1 MMKTRPSPRLIPCVF
16 GLTILC
22 VLSFII
28 PETLHAQQTQQLL
41 FTGLRSVASQ
51 GRFNAVQ
58 SAPNGDLYLL
68 LDQKDGV
75 RLLKTDAS
83 ATIVLAQAQLGAKG
97 DIGLAMALD
106 PSGSIYITGTTGSG
120 SLAATSGVAF
130 PNAAD
135 TSTNSFIAKFDS
147 DLNPLFVTF
156 TGSGRTAASSIAAT
170 ADAVFITGST
180 FGALPVTS
188 GAFIQNPASNSM
200 QNGFVEKFRADGTSL
215 LYATYL
221 SGANGSTAPTAIAAD
236 ASDDAY
242 VAGYTTSSGY
252 PTLNALVPEMIGAY
266 SGFLSKLTPAGDG
279 VLFSTFIPGS
289 GVTSL
294 AVDPTA
300 GNLLLSGTIALGQFP
315 VATAAMPLVNLSY
328 QTLLRMPLDGS
339 AVLSSTLLAPGTQSV
354 VASAPNGAA
363 WVGGTLITPLLPLPA
378 LSNIGDSFALRVT
391 AQNNID
397 QALRFGGLPTTN
409 PGFAN
414 AVVTL
419 TSLATDAAGHPLF
432 AGAVDPTASSSLLAS
447 ETYDLPL
454 YNSPT
459 AALPSTVRNAVLP
472 TGICT
477 GSQCA
482 GSGAYL
488 SKIDPTTAAPSLAL
502 SVDDSPNLTLRNLG
516 SAAATGLQITATGFT
531 LATDCPTILSA
542 GAECS
547 IALNGSG
554 PGSITAQADDAT
566 TQTVSLPASATTP
579 NAIVFSPKELD
590 FGIETSSNPAATR
603 TITITNLSAQS
614 QTFASSSAGTQF
626 TEQSSDCP
634 SNGTAKLLS
643 AGATCHITVAFTVS
657 SDPTTDGPLQ
667 SNWTIGPGSVR
678 LTGYSEAA
686 ALALSASEIDF
697 GTQYTG
703 GLRLPRYLYLSNN
716 SDVAIPHSTV
726 ALSGASPFTLVDRC
740 PTQLLAHTVCQ
751 IQIDYLSAL
760 SPSDDSITLSLDQGL
775 TVLVTGKTLPPPG
788 AGGATVNP
796 NLTVSPSSL
805 NFPNAIPVT
814 AVSSATQTVA
824 VGNTGNQPIP
834 LALSLTGDFTE
845 ATSCN
850 TTLAAHTTCNVVISF
865 APSQPGTRQGL
876 LSVTAGAATT
886 PAYVA
891 LSGTATPILTSNNGA
906 LDFGNVIADQ
916 SAVQWYKITQSFTA
930 LTAVTSNSAFKAI
943 LVEDIGYGHGT
954 PPTSAF
960 STSATGSCVNCWL
973 GLQFTPPTTGP
984 QAATVALRSSAQGN
998 AYTLTLTGNGLPL
1011 SGLILSPVNYDF
1023 GAIPANSTTAP
1034 TLFTLTNLTSS
1045 AVTLTAPAVS
1055 AGFVIN
1061 TAPTGGA
1068 ACTGTLAPTASCFVA
1083 AAFAPTATGQI
1094 GGTLTIPT
1102 STGNLTASLTGFG
1115 VPDPGLSLTPNALVF
1130 NNVPGTTATQQT
1142 ITLKNTGAVTL
1153 QIATPTVAT
1162 SNFTATTSCTT
1173 LTPGGVCT
1181 IAVAYVPG
1189 SAPATDTLTIPV
1201 INSLTGA
1208 ATYSVALT
1216 GTYTTEDSGL
1226 QIIPATADFGP
1237 QLTGSPGVTRQF
1249 TINNLAAKSLTLTLS
1264 LPRQVVLAEPPCAA
1278 LAPNASCNFSVTF
1291 LPLTNGDITGT
1302 LFAQATPTDG
1312 SATLT
1317 SLGYIE
1323 GYGLGTGTLAITGNL
1338 TPTGGDG
1345 TLLNFGQVTS
1355 GQSLSQ
1361 TLTLSNPNTTAI
1373 TIRRI
1378 TSEWPFLSTSTCTAA
1393 LAPGQSCT
1401 VTITYSPLNQ
1411 TAAGS
1416 GLSLS
1421 NSDTGSLVI
1430 ESDALTSPN
1439 IVDLTGSAAPIFVTV
1454 PDNTAPLAAYTVSQS
1469 SMAFVSTAVG
1479 NVSAAQTV
1487 TLSNTGTLTLHVTG
1501 LNTTP
1506 DFTAT
1511 GTCATLVPGAS
1522 CTLTVTFTPQLS
1534 GTRAS
1539 ALEISSDASTTLDF
1553 ISLIGTAT
1561 PASLSFSPSSLDFG
1575 SILVG
1580 STSTMPI
1587 QVTNTSATPAIFHSI
1602 TATGDYA
1609 VTGDCPASGGSLA
1622 ASTSCTLEAAFTP
1635 TQAGTRTGAIAV
1647 ASSLSTL
1654 ALTVPVTGI
1663 GAQSHLLAN
1672 PASLDFGSLALAAS
1686 AELTLTLSNSGTAPV
1701 TGLHLAVTGDYAIIS
1716 PCALTT
1722 LVAGASCSV
1731 TLSFTPTALGTRAG
1745 ALTIT
1750 SATNSPTAVPLTG
1763 SGVPNGSF
1771 LLTVDG
1777 KSSSSVTIKSGYP
1790 ANYILTVT
1798 PQNSFS
1804 GTVILNCSAVT
1815 PGQYTSCALLPS
1827 SIALS
1832 GAAQNTTATLN
1843 TITSAQVTLA
1853 QNVSHG
1859 GASHTGIMLGLLP
1872 AALFFFWRVRP
1883 AHARFYTFV
1892 IIAFAATAMITLTG
1906 CGSGGSLDSTDPN
1919 LRKTPPGTYQY
1930 QITATSVT
1938 GPRITETV
1946 TLNLTVQ

>member
-1 MMKTRPSPRLIPCVF
+1 MMKTRSSLRL
-16 GLTILC
+16 ILC
-22 VLSFII
+22 VLSFFIAPI
-28 PETLHAQQTQQLL
+28 LPAQQTQQLI

-51 GRFNAVQ
+51 GQFNAVQ

-75 RLLKTDAS
+75 RLLKTDAN
-83 ATIVLAQAQLGAKG
+83 ATAVLAQAQLGSKG
-97 DIGLAMALD
+97 DIGLAMTLD
-106 PSGSIYITGTTGSG
+106 PSGNIYVTGTTGS
-120 SLAATSGVAF
+120 SLLAATSGVAF
-130 PNAAD
+130 PNPAD
-135 TSTNSFIAKFDS
+135 ASTNSFIAKFDAN
-147 DLNPLFVTF
+147 LNPLFVTF
-156 TGSGRTAASSIAAT
+156 TGSGRTAVSAIAAT
-170 ADAVFITGST
+170 ADAVFITGSI
-180 FGALPVTS
+180 FGTLPVTLD
-188 GAFIQNPASNSM
+188 AFLQSPASNST
-200 QNGFVEKFRADGTSL
+200 QNGFVEKFSADGTHL

-221 SGANGSTAPTAIAAD
+221 SGANGSTSPAAIAAD
-236 ASDDAY
+236 TSDDAY

-266 SGFLSKLTPAGDG
+266 SGFLSKLTASGNSI
-279 VLFSTFIPGS
+279 LFSTYIPGS
-289 GVTSL
+289 GITSL
-294 AVDPTA
+294 AIDSTA

-315 VATAAMPLVNLSY
+315 IATVATPLVNLPY
-328 QTLLRMPLDGS
+328 QTVLRIPLDGS
-339 AVLSSTLLAPGTQSV
+339 TVLSSTLLAPGTQSTV
-354 VASAPNGAA
+354 TPATNGAA
-363 WVGGTLITPLLPLPA
+363 WAAGALTTPLLPLPA
-378 LSNIGDSFALRVT
+378 ISIIGDSFALRVT
-391 AQNNID
+391 AQNSID
-397 QALRFGGLPTTN
+397 QTLRFGGLPTTN
-409 PGFAN
+409 SSFAS
-414 AVVTL
+414 AAVTL
-419 TSLATDAAGHPLF
+419 TSLAIDATGEPIF
-432 AGAVDPTASSSLLAS
+432 AGAVTPTASSSLLAT

-459 AALPSTVRNAVLP
+459 TALPSTVRNTVLP
-472 TGICT
+472 AGTCS
-477 GSQCA
+477 GSMCA
-482 GSGAYL
+482 GSAAYL
-488 SKIDPTTAAPSLAL
+488 SKIDPATATPSLAL

-516 SAAATGLQITATGFT
+516 SAAATGLQLIATGFT
-531 LATDCPTILSA
+531 LATDCPTVLAA
-542 GAECS
+542 GAECN
-547 IALNGSG
+547 IALNGTG
-554 PGSITAQADDAT
+554 PGTIIAEAEDAT
-566 TQTVSLPASATTP
+566 TQTVSLPASATTL

-590 FGIETSSNPAATR
+590 FGIETSSSAAATR
-603 TITITNLSAQS
+603 TITVTNLSTQS
-614 QTFASSSAGTQF
+614 QTFVSSSANAQF

-643 AGATCHITVAFTVS
+643 PGATCHITVAFTAS
-657 SDPTTDGPLQ
+657 SDPAADGPLQ
-667 SNWTIGPGSVR
+667 SSWTIGSGSVR
-678 LTGYSEAA
+678 LTGYAEAA
-686 ALALSASEIDF
+686 SLALSASEIDF

-703 GLRLPRYLYLSNN
+703 GLRLPRYLCLSNN
-716 SDVAIPHSTV
+716 SDVAIPHTTV

-740 PTQLLAHTVCQ
+740 PSQLLAHTVCQ
-751 IQIDYLSAL
+751 IQLDYLSAQ
-760 SPSDDSITLSLDQGL
+760 SPSNDSITLSLDQGL
-775 TVLVTGKTLPPPG
+775 SVLVTGKTLPPPG

-796 NLTVSPSSL
+796 NLSVSPSNL

-814 AVSSATQTVA
+814 AVSSATKTVT

-834 LALSLTGDFTE
+834 LSLSLTGDFTE
-845 ATSCN
+845 ATSC
-850 TTLAAHTTCNVVISF
+850 TSILAAHSICNVVISF

-876 LSVTAGAATT
+876 LSVTSGAATT

-891 LSGTATPILTSNNGA
+891 LSGIATPIFASNNGT

-916 SAVQWYKITQSFTA
+916 PVVQWYKITQSFTTLA
-930 LTAVTSNSAFKAI
+930 AVTSNSAFKAI

-960 STSATGSCVNCWL
+960 STSVTGSCVNCWL
-973 GLQFTPPTTGP
+973 GLQFTPPTTSP
-984 QAATVALRSSAQGN
+984 QAATLALRSSVAGN
-998 AYTLTLTGNGLPL
+998 AYTLALTGNGLPL
-1011 SGLILSPVNYDF
+1011 TGLILSPVNQDF

-1045 AVTLTAPAVS
+1045 AVTLTAPNVS
-1055 AGFVIN
+1055 AGFAISTV
-1061 TAPTGGA
+1061 PTGGA

-1083 AAFAPTATGQI
+1083 AAFAPTTTGQI
-1094 GGTLTIPT
+1094 IGTLTVPT

-1115 VPDPGLSLTPNALVF
+1115 VPDPGLSLMPNVLVF
-1130 NNVPGTTATQQT
+1130 NNVPGTTATQQS
-1142 ITLKNTGAVTL
+1142 ITLKNTGLATL
-1153 QIATPTVAT
+1153 QIAAPTVTT
-1162 SNFTATTSCTT
+1162 SNFTLTTSCTT
-1173 LTPGGVCT
+1173 LAPGGACT
-1181 IAVAYVPG
+1181 IAVTYVLG
-1189 SAPATDTLTIPV
+1189 SSLATDTLTIPV
-1201 INSLTGA
+1201 VSSLTGA

-1216 GTYTTEDSGL
+1216 GNYTTEDSGL
-1226 QIIPATADFGP
+1226 QIIPGAADFGP

-1249 TINNLAAKSLTLTLS
+1249 TINNLTAKPLTLTLS

-1278 LAPNASCNFSVTF
+1278 LAPNASCNFSATF

-1302 LFAQATPTDG
+1302 LFAQATPIDG

-1323 GYGLGTGTLAITGNL
+1323 GYGLGTGTLSITGNL

-1345 TLLNFGQVTS
+1345 MLLNFGQVTS

-1378 TSEWPFLSTSTCTAA
+1378 TSGWPFLSTSTCTAT
-1393 LAPGQSCT
+1393 LAPGQSCA

-1421 NSDTGSLVI
+1421 NSDTGTLVI
-1430 ESDALTSPN
+1430 ESDALTSPD
-1439 IVDLTGSAAPIFVTV
+1439 IVDLTGSAAPIFVTT
-1454 PDNTAPLAAYTVSQS
+1454 PDNTAPLAAYTASQS
-1469 SMAFVSTAVG
+1469 SLTFASTAVG
-1479 NVSAAQTV
+1479 DISTAQTV
-1487 TLSNTGTLTLHVTG
+1487 TLSNTGTLTLHITG

-1506 DFTAT
+1506 DFTTA
-1511 GTCATLVPGAS
+1511 GTCTTLVPGAS
-1522 CTLTVTFTPQLS
+1522 CTLTVTFTPQLP
-1534 GTRAS
+1534 GTRIS
-1539 ALEISSDASTTLDF
+1539 ALEISSDASTSLDF
-1553 ISLIGTAT
+1553 ISLIGAAT
-1561 PASLSFSPSSLDFG
+1561 PASLSFSPASLDFG
-1575 SILVG
+1575 SVLVG
-1580 STSTMPI
+1580 STSTLPI
-1587 QVTNTSATPAIFHSI
+1587 QVTNTSATPAIFHGI

-1635 TQAGTRTGAIAV
+1635 TQAGTRTGVIAV
-1647 ASSLSTL
+1647 TSSLSTL

-1686 AELTLTLSNSGTAPV
+1686 AQLTLTLNNSGNAPV
-1701 TGLHLAVTGDYAIIS
+1701 TGLHLAVTSDYAIIS

-1731 TLSFTPTALGTRAG
+1731 TLSFTPTALGTRSG

-1750 SATNSPTAVPLTG
+1750 SATNSPTVVPLTG
-1763 SGVPNGSF
+1763 NGVPNGSF

-1777 KSSSSVTIKSGYP
+1777 KSSSSVTVKSGYP
-1790 ANYILTVT
+1790 ANYTLTVT
-1798 PQNSFS
+1798 PQSSFS

-1815 PGQYTSCALLPS
+1815 PGQYASCALLPS

-1853 QNVSHG
+1853 QNTLHG
-1859 GASHTGIMLGLLP
+1859 GIMLCLLP

-1883 AHARFYTFV
+1883 THVRLYTFV
-1892 IIAFAATAMITLTG
+1892 TFTAIAMMTLSG
-1906 CGSGGSLDSTDPN
+1906 CGSGGTLDSTDPN

-1930 QITATSVT
+1930 QITATSVA